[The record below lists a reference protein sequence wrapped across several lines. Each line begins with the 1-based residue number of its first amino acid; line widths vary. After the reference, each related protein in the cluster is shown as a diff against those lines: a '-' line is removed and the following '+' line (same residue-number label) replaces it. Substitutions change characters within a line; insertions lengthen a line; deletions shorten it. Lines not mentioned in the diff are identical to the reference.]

1 MAITKSMARNLLLL
15 ITTLLSPFIRQSQ
28 WLFQHPRLISS
39 VTPLPLQQAVRT
51 WPVPKELIR
60 AVTKVVAG
68 IAAVVFIL
76 ARFTTT
82 TGVLLFA
89 GSVVVLFEPAVVA
102 TLKTQKVIN
111 C

>member
-1 MAITKSMARNLLLL
+1 VANWRNISIALIFPAIGG
-15 ITTLLSPFIRQSQ
+15 F
-28 WLFQHPRLISS
+28 
-39 VTPLPLQQAVRT
+39 
-51 WPVPKELIR
+51 ELIR

-89 GSVVVLFEPAVVA
+89 GSIVVLLVCFGV
-102 TLKTQKVIN
+102 LKLLEDEDEDTGYWPDDPKQ
-111 C
+111 